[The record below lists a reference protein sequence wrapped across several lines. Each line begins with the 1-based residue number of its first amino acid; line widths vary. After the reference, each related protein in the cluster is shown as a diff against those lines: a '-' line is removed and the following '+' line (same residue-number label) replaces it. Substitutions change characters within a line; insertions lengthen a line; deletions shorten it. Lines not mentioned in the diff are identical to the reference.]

1 MDVLL
6 HNRTSKRIS
15 QLINTNTQSILIT
28 GVVGSGKE
36 TIAYEIAQKLTGQ
49 SAKSNPQ
56 ILLIKPE
63 NGVILIDSI
72 RKISKFILLKTHG
85 QKAIRR
91 VIIIV
96 DAERMKRD
104 AQNMLLKTLEEPP
117 SDTAIILTSSQP
129 SLLIDTVK
137 SRTAKVNA
145 YPVSDLE
152 LAEYLL
158 SKGFPEDII
167 NQQILIT
174 SGAIGLTISLL
185 EDSNEN
191 EISQS
196 IKLSKQILSEKMYDR
211 LLRIEALTSDKQQL
225 RSLIN
230 SMKIIFLSASR
241 NSISNG
247 NFAQTELWVNRLG
260 LILELEN
267 AMKRNCNSKL
277 LLTKLMLNI

>member
-1 MDVLL
+1 
-6 HNRTSKRIS
+6 
-15 QLINTNTQSILIT
+15 
-28 GVVGSGKE
+28 
-36 TIAYEIAQKLTGQ
+36 
-49 SAKSNPQ
+49 
-56 ILLIKPE
+56 
-63 NGVILIDSI
+63 
-72 RKISKFILLKTHG
+72 
-85 QKAIRR
+85 
-91 VIIIV
+91 
-96 DAERMKRD
+96 
-104 AQNMLLKTLEEPP
+104 
-117 SDTAIILTSSQP
+117 
-129 SLLIDTVK
+129 
-137 SRTAKVNA
+137 
-145 YPVSDLE
+145 